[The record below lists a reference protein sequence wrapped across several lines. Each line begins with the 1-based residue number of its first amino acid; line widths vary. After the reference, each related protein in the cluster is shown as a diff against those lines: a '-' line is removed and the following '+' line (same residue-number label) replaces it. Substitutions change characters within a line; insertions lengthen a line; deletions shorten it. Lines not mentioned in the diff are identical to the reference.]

1 MPRGGNLPGCGLDQG
16 TSLSCRRSWHQK
28 HRLTAQSDIF
38 DAEKRLLI
46 SRFKPF
52 QPFNRYCS
60 VQADSSEVKD
70 QTLWAIKFWS
80 EDRSRQSECESEE
93 RTQIQSGP
101 SEGYGS
107 DFTGKN
113 EVLSSENTRFWN
125 DSSAFTEV

>member
-16 TSLSCRRSWHQK
+16 TSLSCRRKLASK
-28 HRLTAQSDIF
+28 HRLTAQSGIF

-70 QTLWAIKFWS
+70 
-80 EDRSRQSECESEE
+80 
-93 RTQIQSGP
+93 
-101 SEGYGS
+101 
-107 DFTGKN
+107 
-113 EVLSSENTRFWN
+113 
-125 DSSAFTEV
+125 